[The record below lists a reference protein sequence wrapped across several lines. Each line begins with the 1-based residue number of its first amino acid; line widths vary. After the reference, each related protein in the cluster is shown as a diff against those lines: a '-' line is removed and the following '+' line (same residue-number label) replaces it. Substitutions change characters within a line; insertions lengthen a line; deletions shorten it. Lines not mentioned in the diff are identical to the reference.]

1 MCQDARMTAPL
12 RTDFDEFLLA
22 PIGEDA
28 SGLPLTMLSALAR
41 LDVDPWEEAASLAR
55 LPVEA
60 ATQRLVSLLAT
71 VPDWRVP
78 KGDAATIATLL
89 VGLLHRSPAKKAG
102 SPAAPPRAAVA
113 ARSKDARL
121 AIYYLVALIF
131 MLAAQWVTAIRNPNI
146 PMNQGVVP
154 VSPQ

>member
-1 MCQDARMTAPL
+1 MTAPL

-22 PIGEDA
+22 PIGEDG

-41 LDVDPWEEAASLAR
+41 LDVDPWEEAASLAS

-78 KGDAATIATLL
+78 RGDAAAIVTLL
-89 VGLLHRSPAKKAG
+89 VGLLHRSPAVKARA
-102 SPAAPPRAAVA
+102 PVAPPRGAMIAPS
-113 ARSKDARL
+113 RDSRF

-131 MLAAQWVTAIRNPNI
+131 MLAAHWVTA
-146 PMNQGVVP
+146 
-154 VSPQ
+154 

>member
-1 MCQDARMTAPL
+1 MTAPL

-22 PIGEDA
+22 PIGEDG

-60 ATQRLVSLLAT
+60 ATQRLISLLAT

-78 KGDAATIATLL
+78 RGDAAAIVTLL
-89 VGLLHRSPAKKAG
+89 VGLLHRSPARKES
-102 SPAAPPRAAVA
+102 SPEALPRAAAVA
-113 ARSKDARL
+113 PSKDSRL
-121 AIYYLVALIF
+121 AIYYLIALIF
-131 MLAAQWVTAIRNPNI
+131 MLAAHWVTAIRNPHI
-146 PMNQGVVP
+146 PMNPSVVP
-154 VSPQ
+154 ASPN

>member
-1 MCQDARMTAPL
+1 MTAPY
-12 RTDFDEFLLA
+12 RPDFDEFLLA

-71 VPDWRVP
+71 VPNWRVP
-78 KGDAATIATLL
+78 GADAASIATLL
-89 VGLLHRSPAKKAG
+89 VGLLHRSPAQKVS
-102 SPAAPPRAAVA
+102 SPEAPPRIAAVA
-113 ARSKDARL
+113 PSKDARV

-131 MLAAQWVTAIRNPNI
+131 MLAAQWVTAIRTPHI
-146 PMNQGVVP
+146 PMNPSVAP
-154 VSPQ
+154 VSPN